1 MSQASTLASGQVAI
15 PPVAG
20 RISPARILA
29 GFALRYVTLDVPTRT
44 NRTMEQEP
52 NVIAGGYEP
61 QQALSS
67 KILLL
72 AAPTQR

>member
-44 NRTMEQEP
+44 NRTMEHM
-52 NVIAGGYEP
+52 NH
-61 QQALSS
+61 S
-67 KILLL
+67 
-72 AAPTQR
+72 RH